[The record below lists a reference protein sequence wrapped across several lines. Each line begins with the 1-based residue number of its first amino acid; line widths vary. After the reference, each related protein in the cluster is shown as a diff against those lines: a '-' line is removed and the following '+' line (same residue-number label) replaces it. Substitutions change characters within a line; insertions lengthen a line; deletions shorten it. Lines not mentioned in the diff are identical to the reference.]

1 MFLQRGV
8 VGALGAALLA
18 LGTAQNGVAQ
28 QSVRI
33 GAIYPLSGNAASA
46 GSSSKAAIELAVD
59 LVNDGNPDL
68 KDVPLADGK
77 GLPGLGG
84 AKIEVIFADNQGTP
98 AAGQNQALRLITEEK
113 VVALI
118 GAYQSGIT
126 VTTSAIAERHGIP
139 FLAPESVAANLTER
153 GFKWFFRATPVAGD
167 FARAYSEFLKEQK
180 AAGQKTDTIA
190 IVNENTE
197 YGNSVASVIKEQF
210 AKDGHN
216 IVQVIPYSANT
227 TDVQPQVLQLKEKN
241 ADVVIFIS
249 YTSDAILYAKTM
261 KDLSWKPAIMIADNA
276 GFNDPSFV
284 ATSGALVERLV
295 NRSSFAVGKPGS
307 VSAVINELYKK
318 KTGYDLDDPSARA
331 MQGMLILADAIN
343 RAGSTE
349 PAKIQVALKATDLK
363 ASQVITGYNGVKFDD
378 KGQNV
383 LASSLIT
390 QMQGGKY
397 VPVWPKD
404 KAAGELKLPY
414 KGW

>member
-1 MFLQRGV
+1 MFSQRGV
-8 VGALGAALLA
+8 VAALGAALLA
-18 LGTAQNGVAQ
+18 LGTAQNGLAQ
-28 QSVRI
+28 QSVKV

-46 GSSSKAAIELAVD
+46 GGFSKAAIELAVD
-59 LVNDGNPDL
+59 LVNHGNPDL

-77 GLPGLGG
+77 GLPRLGG

-126 VTTSAIAERHGIP
+126 VTTSAMAERHGVP
-139 FLAPESVAANLTER
+139 FLTPESVAANLTER

-167 FARAYSEFLKEQK
+167 FARAYSAFLKEQR
-180 AAGQKTDTIA
+180 AAGQKTGSIA
-190 IVNENTE
+190 VVNENTE

-216 IVQVIPYSANT
+216 ITQVIPYSANT

-241 ADVVIFIS
+241 PDVVIFIS

-261 KDLSWKPAIMIADNA
+261 KDLSWKPAIMIADDA

-284 ATSGALVERLV
+284 ATSGALVEGLV

-307 VSAVINELYKK
+307 VSAVINELYKM
-318 KTGYDLDDPSARA
+318 KTGNDLDDPSARA
-331 MQGMLILADAIN
+331 MQGMLIMADAIN
-343 RAGSTE
+343 RAGATE
-349 PAKIQVALKATDLK
+349 PAKIQAALKATDLK
-363 ASQVITGYNGVKFDD
+363 ASQVITGYDGVKFDD

-390 QMQGGKY
+390 QLQGGKY

>member
-1 MFLQRGV
+1 MFSQRGV
-8 VGALGAALLA
+8 VAALGAALLA
-18 LGTAQNGVAQ
+18 LGTAQNGLAQ
-28 QSVRI
+28 QSVKV

-46 GSSSKAAIELAVD
+46 GGFSKAAIELAVD
-59 LVNDGNPDL
+59 LVNHGNPDL

-126 VTTSAIAERHGIP
+126 VTTSAMAERHGVP
-139 FLAPESVAANLTER
+139 FLTPESVAANLTER

-167 FARAYSEFLKEQK
+167 FARAYSAFLKEQR
-180 AAGQKTDTIA
+180 AAGQKTGSIA
-190 IVNENTE
+190 VVNENTE

-216 IVQVIPYSANT
+216 ITQVIPYSANT

-241 ADVVIFIS
+241 PDVVIFIS

-261 KDLSWKPAIMIADNA
+261 KDLSWKPAIMIADDA

-284 ATSGALVERLV
+284 ATSGVLVEGLV

-307 VSAVINELYKK
+307 VSAVINELYKM
-318 KTGYDLDDPSARA
+318 KTGNDLDDPSARA
-331 MQGMLILADAIN
+331 MQGMLIMADAIN
-343 RAGSTE
+343 RAGATE
-349 PAKIQVALKATDLK
+349 PAKIQAALKATDLK
-363 ASQVITGYNGVKFDD
+363 ASQVITGYDGVKFDD

-390 QMQGGKY
+390 QLQGGKY